1 VSFLGPVVPAKIVG
15 SSQIVRKGC
24 LIPREVVV
32 GVPLL
37 LVDAFTD
44 RAFAGN
50 PAAVCLLAKWPNNV
64 WLQSLAAEMKQSET
78 AYLVRNSDG
87 FDLRWF
93 TPAVEVDLCGHAT
106 LASAHAL
113 WEEGLVKRETVIN
126 FSTRSGI
133 LKAAQNDGLIELDFP
148 LKPEEPVEPPANL
161 LPALGVESKYV
172 GKNRFDYLVEVESEA
187 VLRQMTPDF
196 RRLGGVPVRGTI
208 VTSRSSDP
216 RFDFVSRFFA
226 PASGI
231 DEDPVTGSAHCCLA
245 DFWRKRLGKIEFL
258 AYQASPR
265 GGVIRVRIAGN
276 RVLLGGAAVT
286 VTKGELT
293 MGAVENTV

>member
-1 VSFLGPVVPAKIVG
+1 
-15 SSQIVRKGC
+15 
-24 LIPREVVV
+24 V

-44 RAFAGN
+44 RPFAGN
-50 PAAVCLLAKWPNNV
+50 PAAVCLLAAWPDDR

-78 AYLVRNSDG
+78 AYLVPNADG

-113 WEEGLVKRETVIN
+113 WEEGVTSNSPIR
-126 FSTRSGI
+126 FATRSG
-133 LKAAQNDGLIELDFP
+133 LLSATRRDGQIELDFP
-148 LKPEEPVEPPANL
+148 LNAVEPVDPPPGL
-161 LPALGVESKYV
+161 LPTLGVASQYV
-172 GKNRFDYLVEVESEA
+172 GRSRFDYLVEVESEA
-187 VLRQMTPDF
+187 VLRKMTPDF
-196 RRLGGVPVRGTI
+196 RQLASVPVRGTI
-208 VTSRSSDP
+208 VTSLSSDP

-226 PASGI
+226 PAAGI

-245 DFWRKRLGKIEFL
+245 DYWRKRLGKNDFV

-265 GGVIRVRIAGN
+265 GGTIRVRVAN
-276 RVLLGGAAVT
+276 DRVMLGGQAVT

-293 MGAVENTV
+293 NVASARPTN

>member
-1 VSFLGPVVPAKIVG
+1 
-15 SSQIVRKGC
+15 
-24 LIPREVVV
+24 V

-50 PAAVCLLAKWPNNV
+50 PAAVCLLPRWPNDA
-64 WLQSLAAEMKQSET
+64 WLQSLAAEMKHSET

-113 WEEGLVKRETVIN
+113 WEEGLVKHEAAIN

-133 LKAAQNDGLIELDFP
+133 LKAARRDGQIELDFP
-148 LKPEEPVEPPANL
+148 LKPEERVEPPGEL
-161 LPALGVESKYV
+161 LPALGVEAKYV

-187 VLRQMTPDF
+187 VLRQITPDY
-196 RRLGGVPVRGTI
+196 RRLGSVPVRGTI

-226 PASGI
+226 PASGV

-245 DFWRKRLGKIEFL
+245 DFWRKRLGKSEFL

-265 GGVIRVRIAGN
+265 GGVIRVRIAGD
-276 RVLLGGAAVT
+276 RVFLGGKAVT
-286 VTKGELT
+286 VAKGELT
-293 MGAVENTV
+293 SSAIGDSV

>member
-1 VSFLGPVVPAKIVG
+1 VG
-15 SSQIVRKGC
+15 I
-24 LIPREVVV
+24 
-32 GVPLL
+32 PLL

-44 RAFAGN
+44 RPFSGN
-50 PAAVCLLAKWPNNV
+50 PAAICLLPEWRDDR

-78 AYLVRNSDG
+78 AYLVRNADG

-106 LASAHAL
+106 LAAAHAL
-113 WEEGLVKRETVIN
+113 WEQGVVSANAPLRFK
-126 FSTRSGI
+126 TRSGT
-133 LKAAQNDGLIELDFP
+133 LTAARRDGQIELDFP
-148 LKPEEPVEPPANL
+148 LNPEESVEPPPEL
-161 LPALGVESKYV
+161 LPALGVAAKYV
-172 GKNRFDYLVEVESEA
+172 GKSRFDYLVEVDSEA
-187 VLRQMTPDF
+187 VVRQIAPDF
-196 RRLGGVPVRGTI
+196 KRLASAPVRGTI

-226 PASGI
+226 PAAGI

-245 DFWRKRLGKIEFL
+245 AFWRKRLGKSEFL

-265 GGVIRVRIAGN
+265 GGVVRVRVANDRAI
-276 RVLLGGAAVT
+276 LGGQAVT

-293 MGAVENTV
+293 SHAVEGH